1 MTSLRWAIADGWT
14 ITRRD
19 LMHWAREP
27 TPVIIGLLFPVMLVL
42 TFGYLFGGAMAL
54 PGGADYTDFLLPGMF
69 AMTMLFG
76 MEATMLAVN
85 TDAARGVTDRFRSM
99 PMAPSAVVVGRCGAD
114 MLNSAA
120 SLTVIMVCG
129 VAMGWRA
136 TGSVGAMVAGIGLL
150 LLLRFSMLWIGVFLG
165 LTIRNPEAIGAL
177 QIVIWPFTFLSNAF
191 VAPGTMPGWLGTIA
205 EWNPLSSTAAGVREL
220 FGNPSWAG
228 NSWIAQNAVL
238 MAVVWPLLIVAVF
251 FPLSVRRY
259 QRLGR

>member
-136 TGSVGAMVAGIGLL
+136 TGSVGATLAGIGLL

>member
-19 LMHWAREP
+19 LLHWAREP

-136 TGSVGAMVAGIGLL
+136 TGSVGATVAGIGLL